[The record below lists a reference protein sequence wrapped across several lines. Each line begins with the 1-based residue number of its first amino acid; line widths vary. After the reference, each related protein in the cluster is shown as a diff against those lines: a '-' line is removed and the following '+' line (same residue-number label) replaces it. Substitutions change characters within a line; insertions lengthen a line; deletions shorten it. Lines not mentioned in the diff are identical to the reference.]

1 MVQLMNPAESKLI
14 TRETSSLEIVSG
26 THELAAKSFLDSAN
40 LNASYPSIGHVAEI
54 SQNFSNIPYENL
66 SKIIKFSQS
75 GGEIS
80 FRMPEEVIDDYS
92 QWKLG
97 GTCFSLTFY
106 LMEILRFCG
115 YECGPVMGDMNWGEN
130 THSAVVLHFNSE
142 KYLIDPGYMIH
153 RPLLLSKDTVLRHTA
168 PHAGIEIRFR
178 EEVGRYDLF
187 TFRKGNYTW
196 RYRFISE
203 PVSLENFSRFWT
215 ESFFKPTLYGICL
228 TKIDEQGMVY
238 VHNNYTKLTN
248 KTLSKRINDRN
259 ATEQIIRE
267 QFGIPMRFVEEARL
281 SLEKIRK
288 ITLETDNHGTD

>member
-142 KYLIDPGYMIH
+142 KY
-153 RPLLLSKDTVLRHTA
+153 